1 MTRNIVDTIHSNIC
15 VTGGGWIYVHII
27 LYKWIHGVYAVFT
40 QCVLGIFDR
49 GESFNTIKKL
59 DCIFLEGRIDFRL
72 ND

>member
-1 MTRNIVDTIHSNIC
+1 M
-15 VTGGGWIYVHII
+15 HII